1 MPSSLHRRS
10 PATVATL
17 ALLAATA
24 PAAGARPALEPPA
37 HPQVSPAPPQ
47 AHSGLE
53 VGSAAIGAGG
63 ATVILVLAAA
73 GSATVARRRSSAS
86 KTLPRAPHALR

>member
-1 MPSSLHRRS
+1 VPCPLRRRS
-10 PATVATL
+10 SATVATL

-53 VGSAAIGAGG
+53 IGSAAIGAGG

-73 GSATVARRRSSAS
+73 GTATMTRRRVSAS
-86 KTLPRAPHALR
+86 KSLPRTPHVLR

>member
-1 MPSSLHRRS
+1 MPSSLRRRS

-53 VGSAAIGAGG
+53 VGSAAIGAGS

-73 GSATVARRRSSAS
+73 GSATVARRRDSAS
-86 KTLPRAPHALR
+86 RTLPRAPHALR